1 MGRPRMFECS
11 GAMLNFGGV
20 FKSIHVYSCSYDL
33 DSSKLWKL
41 QSRMIRKLLIFINS
55 MTWLVGNEE
64 TCQGT
69 MNQIES
75 MNPTRF
81 TENPNAQTHVAL
93 KLQIENSP
101 KTQEAKRSA
110 DSARCEDICF
120 LLLVN
125 CLWFSPIEEDDW
137 WLHLGRLVIL
147 KSCSWNRQ
155 LGRVFGQQR
164 SRRMPRRQVRMGSQ
178 NSFQLRWRK
187 ERSTLESRLLSVGFL
202 DFKDSLGWW
211 IIATQIDRNI

>member
-1 MGRPRMFECS
+1 MGRLEWS
-11 GAMLNFGGV
+11 NVQGLWAMLNFRGV

-75 MNPTRF
+75 MNPTRL
-81 TENPNAQTHVAL
+81 TENPNAQTHMAL

-101 KTQEAKRSA
+101 KNAGSQAQCWLSPLRGHMFSTACQ
-110 DSARCEDICF
+110 
-120 LLLVN
+120 LPLVFTH
-125 CLWFSPIEEDDW
+125 WRG
-137 WLHLGRLVIL
+137 WLMTASWTFGH
-147 KSCSWNRQ
+147 SWNPAVEIDSWAEFSVSNTRA
-155 LGRVFGQQR
+155 GCPGGKFVWDPRTPFSSGDV
-164 SRRMPRRQVRMGSQ
+164 RRHSP
-178 NSFQLRWRK
+178 
-187 ERSTLESRLLSVGFL
+187 
-202 DFKDSLGWW
+202 
-211 IIATQIDRNI
+211 